1 MEFTILLAA
10 ALAIAVFFLL
20 IGMFISATFDL
31 TMHVSKKEDYEAK
44 VKQFEGLIADLEEK
58 LEDAQKD
65 ISENLYNPNEL
76 FPPNVYKDYGIPKK
90 LK

>member
-10 ALAIAVFFLL
+10 ALAISVFFFL
-20 IGMFISATFDL
+20 IGVFISATFDL
-31 TMHVSKKEDYEAK
+31 TLSVSKKEDYEAK
-44 VKQFEGLIADLEEK
+44 VKQFEMLIADLEEK
-58 LEDAQKD
+58 LEEAQKD
-65 ISENLYNPNEL
+65 VEEDLYNPNEL